1 MTLLLLASA
10 LVVGGL
16 LAVQSSVNVRL
27 NAAVGTP
34 FGASTIQLGVAATA
48 LFLVALATGT
58 LDAARLVADVP
69 AWQLLA
75 GIASPIYITTGI
87 LLFPR
92 LGALVSVGLFVT
104 GQVLVSLVLDVG
116 GLIGVE
122 QQPLTLGMVAGALA
136 VLAGITVVI
145 RAQHRARRVREQAI
159 AAPTLRQANGAV
171 ATRGPATHAVARA
184 RTFIAIPWLAAGVVA
199 GGVLPIQGAIN
210 AQVRRTVDASA
221 TVGMISFIVATA
233 SIALALAVLVALR
246 RTPRPQ
252 VKPLR
257 HMPWWGWLGGFAA
270 ATYVVATFS
279 LIPVIGA
286 APTVALTVTGQQVA
300 AASFDH
306 TGLFGLPIRRLSV
319 TRMTGLVLLVA
330 GSALVQLG

>member
-10 LVVGGL
+10 LAVGGL

-27 NAAVGTP
+27 NAAIGTP
-34 FGASTIQLGVAATA
+34 FGASTIQLSVAATA
-48 LFLVALATGT
+48 LFLVALASGT
-58 LDAARLVADVP
+58 LGAVRLIADVP

-104 GQVLVSLVLDVG
+104 GQVLASLVLDLG

-122 QQPLTLGMVAGALA
+122 QQPLTLGMVAGALT

-145 RAQHRARRVREQAI
+145 RAQHRPRRAREEA
-159 AAPTLRQANGAV
+159 AAPTARQATGAV
-171 ATRGPATHAVARA
+171 DTHEPATHAITRA
-184 RTFIAIPWLAAGVVA
+184 RTFSTIPWLAAGVVA

-210 AQVRRTVDASA
+210 AQVRRTVDAAA

-233 SIALALAVLVALR
+233 SIALVLAVLVALR

-252 VKPLR
+252 IRPLR

-300 AASFDH
+300 AAIFDH
-306 TGLFGLPIRRLSV
+306 TGLFGLPIRRLSA
-319 TRMTGLVLLVA
+319 TRMTGLVLLIA
-330 GSALVQLG
+330 GSALVQFG